1 MKIAVVTGASSGM
14 GRDFVYAIDK
24 EYELDEIWVIARRA
38 DRLEELKKIIKSDND
53 GSDNQI
59 LLGNLLDEI
68 IFIENQLVELKKLPF
83 ISVNPNNNAQQ
94 KATPA
99 SKQYKELLQQ
109 YINALKVIAK
119 SSGQDLDNEE
129 SPLRKW
135 VKKKVSG
142 V

>member
-1 MKIAVVTGASSGM
+1 M
-14 GRDFVYAIDK
+14 
-24 EYELDEIWVIARRA
+24 
-38 DRLEELKKIIKSDND
+38 DRLEELKKIIKSDNA
-53 GSDNQI
+53 GTDNNI
-59 LLGNLLDEI
+59 LLGNLLEEI

-83 ISVNPNNNAQQ
+83 ISVNPRNNAQQ
-94 KATPA
+94 KTTPA
-99 SKQYKELLQQ
+99 AKQYKELLQQ

-135 VKKKVSG
+135 VKSKIGG

>member
-1 MKIAVVTGASSGM
+1 M
-14 GRDFVYAIDK
+14 
-24 EYELDEIWVIARRA
+24 
-38 DRLEELKKIIKSDND
+38 DRLEELEKIIKSDND
-53 GSDNQI
+53 GSGNQI

-68 IFIENQLVELKKLPF
+68 IFIENQLVKLKKLPF

-135 VKKKVSG
+135 VKKKVGG